1 MIGTYSAVR
10 ETAIVHEK
18 HEKHEKALGFH
29 QKQLRLFVPTQGAA
43 IKILL

>member
-1 MIGTYSAVR
+1 MGTYSAVR

-29 QKQLRLFVPTQGAA
+29 QKQLPIAVPTQDAAA